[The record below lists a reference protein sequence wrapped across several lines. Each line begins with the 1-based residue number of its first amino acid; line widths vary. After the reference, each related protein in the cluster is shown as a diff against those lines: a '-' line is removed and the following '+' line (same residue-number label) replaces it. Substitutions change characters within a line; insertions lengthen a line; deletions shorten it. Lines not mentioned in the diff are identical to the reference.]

1 MKICKCGIFV
11 FDDGCNMCGAPHV
24 CPPQWE
30 CYELLN
36 ETDEDAQ
43 TIYAIDEAQAAEK
56 YFEYND
62 ADMEYPNRI
71 DVMVR
76 KLGESSWSKVSVV
89 AESMR
94 QFSAL

>member
-1 MKICKCGIFV
+1 MKICKCGSMV
-11 FDDGCNMCGAPHV
+11 HEDGCNIFGMPHV

-36 ETDEDAQ
+36 GTDEDAQ

-62 ADMEYPNRI
+62 ADMECLNQI

-76 KLGESSWSKVSVV
+76 KLGERSWLKVSVV

-94 QFSAL
+94 QFRAL